1 MRVQRLEL
9 AASQD
14 PRSPGRE
21 SAPPSFGRAAPTH
34 VGGYEGQLIRIGLA
48 IFSLAFLTSP
58 ALADD
63 WPQFL
68 GPTRD
73 GVYAGPPLAT
83 QWPKDGPPVVWQ
95 RKVGEGYGG
104 PVVFAG
110 KVIVFHRLKDQ
121 ETVEC
126 LDAATG
132 KPAWSFDYAT
142 DYTDNYGSGDGPRA
156 TPTIADGKVFTFG
169 PSGLL
174 HCLDFATGKKVWSH
188 DTQREFGAR
197 LGFFGLACSPLVEAN
212 AVLLNLGGAEGAGIV
227 AFDKAT
233 GKLLWKATDHEAS
246 YASPV
251 AATLHGQR
259 LAVFFTRAGL
269 VGTTLNG
276 GEIRFQYAWR
286 SRMHA
291 SVNAAT
297 PLVVSEQVFLSA
309 SYGTGAALLRVK
321 PDFALEKVWS
331 GDEVLSAHYA
341 TAVHRDGFLYGI
353 DGRVDPGFPP
363 AQLRCVELQTG
374 KVRWSEEFGAATVTL
389 AGKQLLLLKEAGE
402 LVLATASPEKYT
414 VLARAQILGAGA
426 RAHPA
431 LADGFLYARS
441 RDKLACVDLRKR

>member
-1 MRVQRLEL
+1 MDHLVEQ
-9 AASQD
+9 ASCL
-14 PRSPGRE
+14 
-21 SAPPSFGRAAPTH
+21 FGRAGWKRCSTTLRGLTIFFLPLLTTHAP
-34 VGGYEGQLIRIGLA
+34 A
-48 IFSLAFLTSP
+48 S
-58 ALADD
+58 D

-73 GVYAGPPLAT
+73 GVYAGAPLAE
-83 QWPKDGPPVVWQ
+83 QWSKEGPRVVWQ
-95 RKVGEGYGG
+95 KKVGEGHSG
-104 PVVFAG
+104 PAVAAG
-110 KVIVFHRLKDQ
+110 KVILFHRLGDR

-142 DYTDNYGSGDGPRA
+142 DYSDSYGSGDGPRA

-174 HCLDFATGKKVWSH
+174 HCLDFASGKKVWSH

-197 LGFFGLACSPLVEAN
+197 LGFFGLACSPLVEGN
-212 AVLLNLGGAEGAGIV
+212 AVLLNAGGADGAGIV
-227 AFDKAT
+227 AFDKDT

-276 GEIRFQYAWR
+276 GEIRFQFPWR
-286 SRMHA
+286 SRMSA

-297 PLVVSEQVFLSA
+297 PLVIGYQIFLSA

-321 PDFALEKVWS
+321 PDYALEKVWS
-331 GDEVLSAHYA
+331 GDDVLSAHYA
-341 TAVHRDGFLYGI
+341 TPVHLDGFLYGI

-374 KVRWSEEFGAATVTL
+374 KVRWSEDFGAATVTL
-389 AGKQLLLLKEAGE
+389 AGKHLLLLKENGE
-402 LVLATASPEKYT
+402 LLLALPTPDKFT
-414 VLARAQILGAGA
+414 PRARAQILGGGA

-441 RDKLACVDLRKR
+441 REKLVCVDLRKR